1 MLKTLKDFNFQ
12 GKRVFVRCDFN
23 VPIKEG
29 KVLDDFK
36 IQKTLQTIRYLRD
49 NGAKIILSSHLG
61 WPQEIKQKKER
72 LKRYSLRPVKERLE
86 RLLGEKIRFSKD
98 VLGNKPKKEIKK
110 LKPGQI
116 LLLENLRFE
125 KGEEKN
131 DEEFTKSLA
140 ELGEVY
146 INDAFPSCHRNHAS
160 VVGLPK
166 LLPHFAGFS
175 LKEEIEAL
183 VKVKE
188 NPEKPL
194 VVIIGGVKI
203 SSKIEVIE
211 EFLGKADHLLF
222 GGKIAN
228 IILRVKGICIGRP
241 WPAEDVVQKI
251 NKMSLTDPKFHLP
264 VDVIVSPDKTG
275 EIYTRQTGPGNI
287 RKEESIFDIGPETIR
302 NFINIIKE
310 GKTIVWSGALGMA
323 ENENFRRGTEEV
335 ARAITRNHQAFSLV
349 GGGDTV
355 SLVKEFDLRD
365 KFSHVSTGGSAML
378 AFLAGESLP
387 GIEALK

>member
-1 MLKTLKDFNFQ
+1 MENVRFHPEEKKIDPQFSKTLAGVGD
-12 GKRVFVRCDFN
+12 
-23 VPIKEG
+23 
-29 KVLDDFK
+29 
-36 IQKTLQTIRYLRD
+36 
-49 NGAKIILSSHLG
+49 
-61 WPQEIKQKKER
+61 
-72 LKRYSLRPVKERLE
+72 
-86 RLLGEKIRFSKD
+86 
-98 VLGNKPKKEIKK
+98 
-110 LKPGQI
+110 
-116 LLLENLRFE
+116 
-125 KGEEKN
+125 
-131 DEEFTKSLA
+131 
-140 ELGEVY
+140 VY

>member
-1 MLKTLKDFNFQ
+1 M
-12 GKRVFVRCDFN
+12 RCDFN
-23 VPIKEG
+23 VPLKEG

-49 NGAKIILSSHLG
+49 NGGKIILSSHLG

-72 LKRYSLRPVKERLE
+72 LKRYSLKPVKERLE
-86 RLLGEKIRFSKD
+86 RLLGEKIRFSEE

-131 DEEFTKSLA
+131 DENFAKELA
-140 ELGEVY
+140 KLADVYVGE
-146 INDAFPSCHRNHAS
+146 AFGVSHRRHAS
-160 VVGLPK
+160 LVTLPK

-183 VKVKE
+183 TKVKE

-203 SSKIEVIE
+203 SSKIKVIE

-228 IILRVKGICIGRP
+228 VILRVKGICIGRP
-241 WPAEDVVQKI
+241 WPPEDVVRKI
-251 NKMSLTDPKFHLP
+251 NKMNLTDPRFHLP
-264 VDVIVSPDKTG
+264 IDVIASPDETG

-287 RKEESIFDIGPETIR
+287 RKEESIFDIGPETIN

-335 ARAITRNHQAFSLV
+335 AQAITRNHQAFSLV

-355 SLVKEFDLRD
+355 SLMKEFDLRD

-387 GIEALK
+387 GIEALR

>member
-1 MLKTLKDFNFQ
+1 M
-12 GKRVFVRCDFN
+12 RCDFN
-23 VPIKEG
+23 VPIENG

-36 IQKTLQTIRYLRD
+36 IQKTLQTIKHLRD
-49 NGAKIILSSHLG
+49 NGGKIILASHLG
-61 WPQEIKQKKER
+61 RPNQNQKLKIKNKKQ
-72 LKRYSLRPVKERLE
+72 YSLKPVKERLE
-86 RLLGEKIRFSKD
+86 RLLGEKIRFSRE
-98 VLGNKPKKEIKK
+98 VLGGKPKREMKK

-131 DEEFTKSLA
+131 DENFAKELA
-140 ELGEVY
+140 KLADVYLGE
-146 INDAFPSCHRNHAS
+146 AFGVCHRRHAS
-160 VVGLPK
+160 VVTLPQ
-166 LLPHFAGFS
+166 LLPHFAGF
-175 LKEEIEAL
+175 LLQQEIEAL
-183 VKVKE
+183 TNVKE

-203 SSKIEVIE
+203 SSKIKVIE

-228 IILRVKGICIGRP
+228 VILRVKGICIGKP
-241 WPAEDVVQKI
+241 WPSEDIVQKI
-251 NKMSLTDPKFHLP
+251 SKMSLTDPKLHLP
-264 VDVIVSPDKTG
+264 VDVVVSPDKTG
-275 EIYTRQTGPGNI
+275 EVYTRQTGAGNI
-287 RKEESIFDIGPETIR
+287 RKEESIFDVGPETIN

-310 GKTIVWSGALGMA
+310 GKTIVWAGALGLA

-335 ARAITRNHQAFSLV
+335 ARAIARNHQAFTLV

-355 SLVKEFDLRD
+355 SLVKEFGLRD

-387 GIEALK
+387 GIEALR